1 MSIIIDLIL
10 VAIILVVVLISAKQ
24 GFVRT
29 VVGAVGFVAAV
40 VIAFTFSKPLAE
52 VTYDKFIE
60 PPIVN
65 SISETASGTVTDT
78 VDGVWSNLP
87 SLITDNSESFGF
99 SKDSIKG
106 SLSESTSDNI
116 KETISNVS
124 QTAIKPIFT
133 NLCSTVYAVILIIVL
148 LIIVRLLAKLLNK
161 AFSFSVVGKLN
172 ITLGGVLGLAKGL
185 VIALIVCE
193 VIVLVIS
200 FTKNGIWI
208 FNNENISNT
217 YLFKFLT
224 NII

>member
-1 MSIIIDLIL
+1 MSIFIDLIL
-10 VAIILVVVLISAKQ
+10 IAIILLVVLISAKQ

-40 VIAFTFSKPLAE
+40 VIAFTVSKPLAQ

-65 SISETASGTVTDT
+65 SITETASGTVTDT
-78 VDGVWSNLP
+78 VDGLWDNLP
-87 SLITDNSESFGF
+87 SLITDNSESLGF

-106 SLSESTSDNI
+106 SLSESTGDNI
-116 KETISNVS
+116 KDTISNVS
-124 QTAIKPIFT
+124 QTAIKPIFSE
-133 NLCSTVYAVILIIVL
+133 LCSTIYAVILIIAL

-172 ITLGGVLGLAKGL
+172 TTLGGVLGLAKGL
-185 VIALIVCE
+185 VIALIICE

-200 FTKNGIWI
+200 LTQNGIWI